1 MEDERPQVEIDLEL
15 LAAVRRQLTITE
27 SKLPEYVKYAR
38 QSGATWRAIARALGV
53 SEQAAWHRY
62 ARIEEKPLSDPIFSP
77 LFSTPQDYDD

>member
-1 MEDERPQVEIDLEL
+1 MEQERPQVEVDLEL

-38 QSGATWRAIARALGV
+38 ESGASWSAIARALGV
-53 SEQAAWHRY
+53 TPQAAWHRY
-62 ARIEEKPLSDPIFSP
+62 ARIQERPLSDPIFQP